1 MAVLQDLIVS
11 VRNLRAELKVENK
24 TKVPIEVFAHEPE
37 IRSLIAQNQNAVGR
51 LANVEKVTFVESSLS
66 KLPGA
71 RGTARFDVHVVY
83 EKKIDV
89 PAEIERLKKEL
100 EKFEKEAVNLHRQLG
115 NERFLAKA
123 PSQVIENMR
132 KRLTELEVLR
142 EKTRSKLEELGIV
155 N

>member
-1 MAVLQDLIVS
+1 M
-11 VRNLRAELKVENK
+11 K
-24 TKVPIEVFAHEPE
+24 VFAHEPE
-37 IRSLIAQNQNAVGR
+37 IRSLIDAKSEMQ
-51 LANVEKVTFVESSLS
+51 SSGWRMWKRSCLSKAHLS

-71 RGTARFDVHVVY
+71 RGTSRFDVHVVY

-115 NERFLAKA
+115 NEPFLAKA